1 MEKLNFELIITSPY
15 DREKLVVEINY
26 RNDIPV
32 FIEQEKVFLKQ
43 FSIMENLR

>member
-32 FIEQEKVFLKQ
+32 FIEKKSFLKQ